1 MRLASLARLRDA
13 AGIAVRQISRHP
25 VRSGLGALTAAV
37 AIAVTVTTMA
47 LIAGSREVV
56 AHDMRALGGLTVQ
69 VHADPLA
76 AARGVLRT
84 LGEEELAAVEREVG
98 GLAEEVVPARI
109 RQFSA
114 TGEREDAVLL
124 PVVATRPGYLAM
136 YESEVI
142 EGRWLSPEDLRESR
156 PVAVLDAEAARVLFG
171 RLDVVGERVDLRR
184 GPRRLEVE
192 VVGVLSDP
200 ISMREQLQAFDTS
213 RGGRHVVARLL
224 TFQNVHVP
232 LGLLPEGPY
241 TAIFVRGADRG
252 ATARIQDALLA
263 WAGPMNE
270 SGLFVW
276 SRGEWID
283 AVLGAIEDLSV
294 IGNVIWMLV
303 LLVAIIMIMVVTMV
317 TVRER
322 FPEVAIRRTEGASR
336 GAIVAQFTVEGMIVC
351 VTGGVGGLLLGRVS
365 AGVLA
370 DMVGWPP
377 AFHAGDL
384 LLALGLALLVGLA
397 ASILPARRAA
407 KLDPVAVLSR
417 RRL

>member
-1 MRLASLARLRDA
+1 
-13 AGIAVRQISRHP
+13 
-25 VRSGLGALTAAV
+25 
-37 AIAVTVTTMA
+37 
-47 LIAGSREVV
+47 
-56 AHDMRALGGLTVQ
+56 
-69 VHADPLA
+69 
-76 AARGVLRT
+76 
-84 LGEEELAAVEREVG
+84 
-98 GLAEEVVPARI
+98 
-109 RQFSA
+109 
-114 TGEREDAVLL
+114 
-124 PVVATRPGYLAM
+124 
-136 YESEVI
+136 
-142 EGRWLSPEDLRESR
+142 
-156 PVAVLDAEAARVLFG
+156 
-171 RLDVVGERVDLRR
+171 
-184 GPRRLEVE
+184 
-192 VVGVLSDP
+192 
-200 ISMREQLQAFDTS
+200 
-213 RGGRHVVARLL
+213 
-224 TFQNVHVP
+224 
-232 LGLLPEGPY
+232 
-241 TAIFVRGADRG
+241 
-252 ATARIQDALLA
+252 
-263 WAGPMNE
+263 MNE